1 MKIAFIVEKFPA
13 LTETFVLNQA
23 VGLIRRGH
31 QVDIYARQTDDT
43 PIHPDV
49 LRYNLLEHTYYSPSV
64 PKNYVW
70 RLLKAIGLA
79 VKFRSSYKI
88 ILRSL
93 NLFKYHRRAASLRLF
108 YLVIPLLTSQA
119 YDIIHC
125 QFGMFG
131 IEGVILREIGA
142 IQGKLITSFR
152 GYDISWYVKEY
163 GDDVYEKLFF
173 SGDFFL
179 SNCQFFRNRAIKIGC
194 DANKIVVHGSGI
206 DCSRFAFQPRS
217 FNNNGQ
223 IKIVTV
229 GRLIEKKGIEYGIRG
244 VAKVI
249 EQYPNIDIEYNII
262 GAGCLQ
268 NYLQELISSLNING
282 KINLLGQKNQQE
294 IIEIL
299 NNSHIFIAPSVTAKD
314 GNQDAPVN
322 TLKEAMAMGLPV
334 IATLHGG
341 IPELVQDGI
350 SGFLVPERD
359 ADAIA
364 EKVMYLIEHKG
375 VWLEIGKA
383 ARSFVEEHYDIN
395 KLNDELVE
403 IYQRVLVE
411 SHILIPPTPLN
422 KGGFKSHSPVDKKA
436 SNPLVPPLLRG
447 ARGD

>member
-1 MKIAFIVEKFPA
+1 MKIAFIVEKFPV

-23 VGLIRRGH
+23 VGLIIHGH
-31 QVDIYARQTDDT
+31 QVDIYARETDDT
-43 PIHPDV
+43 PKVHPDV
-49 LRYNLLEHTYYSPSV
+49 VSYNLLEHTYYAPFV

-70 RLLKAIGLA
+70 RLFKAIKLA

-93 NLFKYHRRAASLRLF
+93 NLLKYGRRAASLRLF
-108 YLVIPLLTSQA
+108 YLVIPLLPSRG

-142 IQGKLITSFR
+142 IQGKLITSLR

-163 GDDVYEKLFF
+163 GDDVYKKLFHE
-173 SGDFFL
+173 GDFFL
-179 SNCQFFRNRAIKIGC
+179 SNCQFFRNRAIKLGC

-206 DCSRFAFQPRS
+206 DCNRFAFQPRYIHD
-217 FNNNGQ
+217 NGQ
-223 IKIVTV
+223 IKIVTT

-249 EQYPNIDIEYNII
+249 EQYPNVDIEYNII

-268 NYLQELISSLNING
+268 DYLQELIHSLHMSG
-282 KINLLGQKNQQE
+282 KIKLLGRKNQQE
-294 IIEIL
+294 IIQIL
-299 NNSHIFIAPSVTAKD
+299 DNSHIFIAPSVTAKD

-341 IPELVQDGI
+341 IPELVQDAI

-364 EKVMYLIEHKG
+364 EKIMYLIEHQDA
-375 VWLEIGKA
+375 WLEIGKA
-383 ARSFVEEHYDIN
+383 ARSFVEEHYEIN
-395 KLNDELVE
+395 KLNDELVD
-403 IYQRVLVE
+403 IYQKLISQKECSLRV
-411 SHILIPPTPLN
+411 
-422 KGGFKSHSPVDKKA
+422 D
-436 SNPLVPPLLRG
+436 
-447 ARGD
+447 

>member
-1 MKIAFIVEKFPA
+1 MKIAFIVEKFPV

-23 VGLIRRGH
+23 VGLIMHGH
-31 QVDIYARQTDDT
+31 QVDIYARETDDT
-43 PIHPDV
+43 PKVHPDV
-49 LRYNLLEHTYYSPSV
+49 LSYNLLEHTYYAPFVS
-64 PKNYVW
+64 KNYVW
-70 RLLKAIGLA
+70 RLLKAIKLA

-93 NLFKYHRRAASLRLF
+93 NLLKYGRRAASLRLF
-108 YLVIPLLTSQA
+108 YLVIPLLPSRA

-125 QFGMFG
+125 QFVMFG

-142 IQGKLITSFR
+142 IQGKLITSLR

-163 GDDVYEKLFF
+163 GDDVYKKLFRE
-173 SGDFFL
+173 GDFFL
-179 SNCQFFRNRAIKIGC
+179 SNCQFFRNRAIKLGC

-206 DCSRFAFQPRS
+206 DCNRFAFEPRYI
-217 FNNNGQ
+217 NDNGQ
-223 IKIVTV
+223 IKIVTT

-249 EQYPNIDIEYNII
+249 EQYPNVNIEYNII

-268 NYLQELISSLNING
+268 DYLQELIHSLNMSD
-282 KINLLGQKNQQE
+282 KIKLLGRKNQQE

-322 TLKEAMAMGLPV
+322 TLKEAMSMGLPV

-350 SGFLVPERD
+350 SGCLVPERD

-364 EKVMYLIEHKG
+364 EKIMYLIKHQDA
-375 VWLEIGKA
+375 WLEIGKA
-383 ARSFVEEHYDIN
+383 ARSFVEEHYEIN
-395 KLNDELVE
+395 KLNNELVE
-403 IYQRVLVE
+403 IYHKL
-411 SHILIPPTPLN
+411 ILQKECEFEWIKLTC
-422 KGGFKSHSPVDKKA
+422 
-436 SNPLVPPLLRG
+436 
-447 ARGD
+447 